1 MKLGTSAGDVVL
13 VIPPAPSSNDR
24 ETTPQC
30 NPKERRSLVEILVL
44 TDSVYHGAQRRL
56 GLIDQPELRQPLND
70 ASAEPWPVARV
81 LVAIRMAAA
90 AILEEPV
97 GVWWEDREADAD
109 LPASFGHIGLHGLKR
124 RTSLVDRVQAREE
137 RDARACDRLGC
148 ESVQPLRTR
157 SYAQWLGSDGISVPG
172 RWG

>member
-1 MKLGTSAGDVVL
+1 MLCWLYHLRRAATIGKQRHSA
-13 VIPPAPSSNDR
+13 
-24 ETTPQC
+24 TQ
-30 NPKERRSLVEILVL
+30 RSGALVEILVL
-44 TDSVYHGAQRRL
+44 TDSVYHGAQCRL
-56 GLIDQPELRQPLND
+56 GLIDQPELRLRQPLND

-81 LVAIRMAAA
+81 LVLLVAERMAEE

-157 SYAQWLGSDGISVPG
+157 SYAQWLGSDGISVPR